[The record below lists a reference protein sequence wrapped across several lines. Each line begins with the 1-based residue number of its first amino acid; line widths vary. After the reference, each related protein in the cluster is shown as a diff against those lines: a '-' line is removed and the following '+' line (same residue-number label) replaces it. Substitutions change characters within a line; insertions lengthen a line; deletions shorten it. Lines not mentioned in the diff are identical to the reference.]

1 MLKVITGIAVAC
13 LLASPAFAE
22 TGCARST
29 PSVSKTGDIVKGTA
43 AGAVA
48 GGLLGGL
55 LGNNAKKD
63 GKAGQQGVILGA
75 VVGGA
80 AGALVGNEAGN
91 RRETYVTE
99 AAYLECEIT
108 ATRAAISVRETTLET
123 TRADVERTEARVVEL
138 TALYRQNVIGN
149 SELGAYKAQLETQI
163 SGYNQDLMT
172 LRTELDRITRVEAEA
187 REASGERSEELQSRR
202 ADLIEARNA
211 AEAQYAALAE
221 LRDRAS
227 QAYASL
233 PVTG

>member
-1 MLKVITGIAVAC
+1 MLKVISGITVAC

-22 TGCARST
+22 NGCARST
-29 PSVSKTGDIVKGTA
+29 PPVSKTSDIVKGTA

-63 GKAGQQGVILGA
+63 SKAGQQGIILGA

-80 AGALVGNEAGN
+80 AGALIGNEAGN

-108 ATRAAISVRETTLET
+108 VTRAAISARETTLET
-123 TRADVERTEARVVEL
+123 TRADVQATEARVAEL

-149 SELGAYKAQLETQI
+149 SELSAYKAQLETQI
-163 SGYNQDLMT
+163 SGYNQDLLT
-172 LRTELDRITRVEAEA
+172 LRTELDRIIRVETEA
-187 REASGERSEELQSRR
+187 REARGESAEELQSRR
-202 ADLIEARNA
+202 AELIEARNV